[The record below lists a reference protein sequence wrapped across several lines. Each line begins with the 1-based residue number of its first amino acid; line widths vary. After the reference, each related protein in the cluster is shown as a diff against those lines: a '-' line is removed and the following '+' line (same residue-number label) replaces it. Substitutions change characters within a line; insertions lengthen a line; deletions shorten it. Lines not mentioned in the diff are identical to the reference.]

1 MMFHSLMPIL
11 LLFCSNV
18 FMIFAWYW
26 HLKFPHMAIWLVVLI
41 SWGVAFIEYCLA
53 VPANRIGYG
62 FFSAAELRTLQ
73 VFISLTVF
81 IGFTVFYLG
90 EKVSYFHVLGFF
102 LIACGSA
109 LVFLGGRSGV

>member
-1 MMFHSLMPIL
+1 MLYQTLVPVA

-26 HLKFPHMAIWLVVLI
+26 HLKFPHTALWMVILI
-41 SWGVAFIEYCLA
+41 SWGIAFVEYCLA

-81 IGFTVFYLG
+81 CAFSVFYLH
-90 EKVSYFHVLGFF
+90 ERVSFYHITGF
-102 LIACGSA
+102 LMIACGSA
-109 LVFLGGRSGV
+109 LVFLGGKGGA